1 VRHRVLMG
9 WCLTGLALALLVTG
23 IAGSAPWVAGTEIGC
38 REAGPSSFFLFCWLG
53 SVGLAAV
60 AIACFVTAQAGRV
73 MPSEGLRSQACAA
86 GGRLVVLVVIVD
98 GIQECGF

>member
-1 VRHRVLMG
+1 MG

-60 AIACFVTAQAGRV
+60 SMAGIVKVQAARV
-73 MPSEGLRSQACAA
+73 MPS
-86 GGRLVVLVVIVD
+86 
-98 GIQECGF
+98 

>member
-1 VRHRVLMG
+1 MG
-9 WCLTGLALALLVTG
+9 WCLTALALALLVTG

-73 MPSEGLRSQACAA
+73 MRFGGASIAGLCRW
-86 GGRLVVLVVIVD
+86 GPPRGTRRDRRRNPGVRLL
-98 GIQECGF
+98 